1 MSIFLE
7 RIQKYAQSKKI
18 SLRQVSLDAG
28 LSGAYMSNSLKQGSN
43 PSIDLISKIIE
54 KYPDLNPY
62 WLLTGK
68 GNMIINSNMVAEN
81 ELSYWINSKT
91 IDELIDDKIDIKLSA
106 LNGKIREMIAHEI
119 KEQPKETNP

>member
-18 SLRQVSLDAG
+18 SLRQVSLDVG

-43 PSIDLISKIIE
+43 PSIDLVSKIID

-68 GNMIINSNMVAEN
+68 GNMIINSDMVAET
-81 ELSYWINSKT
+81 ELSYWVNSKT
-91 IDELIDDKIDIKLSA
+91 IDELIDDKIDIKLRTLS
-106 LNGKIREMIAHEI
+106 GRIREMIVHEI
-119 KEQPKETNP
+119 KGQPKETNP